1 MMLCLIFRRMPPLVA
16 TFRFAESIAAFRT
29 CCTWWGC
36 IDVSMEKHLH
46 HPGPCRVLPMQTFN
60 IYMRKTFLFS
70 ADIYSNANDFISLFA
85 LNGEDVNFL
94 KIFVRKP
101 TWRWRRRANGKVEN
115 VVLRRKSYLFYDFMM
130 VFMIES
136 IFRKF
141 YDFLTHT
148 QTHTNAYRFPTMEL
162 SMYL

>member
-1 MMLCLIFRRMPPLVA
+1 MMLRLIFRRMPPLVA
-16 TFRFAESIAAFRT
+16 TFRFAESIAALRT

-46 HPGPCRVLPMQTFN
+46 HPGPVGSSRCRHSIF
-60 IYMRKTFLFS
+60 IWGKHFFFS
-70 ADIYSNANDFISLFA
+70 ADIYSNANEFISLFA
-85 LNGEDVNFL
+85 LNGEEVNFL

-101 TWRWRRRANGKVEN
+101 TWRWRRRANGKAEN